1 MSTLLCFWQKVFV
14 LNKTN
19 MCIKI
24 MKYFLNST
32 WICLTHRCPE
42 HESIWL
48 TTAKNMTLFDSH
60 LYRTWL
66 CLPHC
71 CPGHESV
78 WLTAALNKTLFDS
91 LLPRTALFRTG
102 LCLTQPCPEQR
113 CCFDFRPIRLAG
125 WTPFV
130 LSNKR
135 LDLQGYALPG
145 SRTIILYSRQSNNNN
160 SAGSGRTQVKQR
172 TRRWWM
178 AASGR
183 AGGCSGAPPGCT
195 GSVERF

>member
-66 CLPHC
+66 CLPHR

-91 LLPRTALFRTG
+91 LLSRTALFRTG

-113 CCFDFRPIRLAG
+113 CSEQRCSEQDSVWLTTVQEQRCSEHTSTVFNAVQESASPYLHIHKWNRVLRLCK
-125 WTPFV
+125 FV
-130 LSNKR
+130 
-135 LDLQGYALPG
+135 
-145 SRTIILYSRQSNNNN
+145 
-160 SAGSGRTQVKQR
+160 
-172 TRRWWM
+172 
-178 AASGR
+178 
-183 AGGCSGAPPGCT
+183 
-195 GSVERF
+195 